1 MPTMLLHWFHEA
13 SGLFIGLITGDIS
26 VQVKHQDRMLATYH
40 HLMPRL
46 QTVLCLYLDIR
57 HSKAVRH
64 VYNFEVYLH
73 YTNISVIKH

>member
-1 MPTMLLHWFHEA
+1 LLHWFHEA
-13 SGLFIGLITGDIS
+13 TGLFIGLRTGDLS
-26 VQVKHQDRMLATYH
+26 VQVQHQGRMLATYH

-46 QTVLCLYLDIR
+46 QTGTVLCLYLDIW